1 MYVRIFMEAARQETL
16 IIAAEHF
23 QRVTQQNNSVQYH
36 PSSINKQPQEINA
49 SENRKTTI
57 GVRLFDFMIC
67 TIYSTS
73 KVGGEEEIE
82 REKQKERERERETES
97 EGEIES

>member
-36 PSSINKQPQEINA
+36 PSTINKQPQEINA

-57 GVRLFDFMIC
+57 GVRLFDILIC

-82 REKQKERERERETES
+82 RKTERERARARNRERRRE
-97 EGEIES
+97 